1 MRGTLL
7 RGMEARD
14 NARITLGE
22 LRDSVSHAEIPHTIM
37 TTEDELKVALD
48 NQGHQCKYSLM
59 SS

>member
-1 MRGTLL
+1 M

-14 NARITLGE
+14 DAQITLGE